1 MRHIWKDTDKQ
12 QTGHIWK
19 DTENQMVHIQKYTE
33 NEQTGHK
40 HNELWSRLWE
50 CCDRRR
56 CRHRAS
62 EIADKEPVGGTDRG
76 HLKTQNAG

>member
-1 MRHIWKDTDKQ
+1 M
-12 QTGHIWK
+12 GHIWK
-19 DTENQMVHIQKYTE
+19 DTENQMGHIWKDTE
-33 NEQTGHK
+33 NKETGHK
-40 HNELWSRLWE
+40 HNKLWSRLWE